1 MPTQFAR
8 RATSSFGSHSAAA
21 TPGVSDLRQGETRRW
36 VLNGGP
42 LAGTGVCS
50 PRSGLFVSN
59 PSPMTSNNRIAT
71 DREKEVLM
79 AQPTHRDAAMPEDH
93 DEIKSD
99 EIAALEREVDGLR
112 TALGTRTLIGKALG
126 IIIEREGVNETEA
139 FEMLKNMS
147 QHRNVKLR
155 DLAARMVEDARP
167 PGSKE
172 P

>member
-1 MPTQFAR
+1 MKR
-8 RATSSFGSHSAAA
+8 KRSRC
-21 TPGVSDLRQGETRRW
+21 LRTCR
-36 VLNGGP
+36 
-42 LAGTGVCS
+42 
-50 PRSGLFVSN
+50 
-59 PSPMTSNNRIAT
+59 SPMTSNNRIT
-71 DREKEVLM
+71 TEREKEVLM

-99 EIAALEREVDGLR
+99 EIAALEREVNGLR

-147 QHRNVKLR
+147 QHRNVKMR

-167 PGSKE
+167 LGSKE

>member
-1 MPTQFAR
+1 
-8 RATSSFGSHSAAA
+8 
-21 TPGVSDLRQGETRRW
+21 
-36 VLNGGP
+36 
-42 LAGTGVCS
+42 
-50 PRSGLFVSN
+50 
-59 PSPMTSNNRIAT
+59 MTSNNRIT
-71 DREKEVLM
+71 TEREKEVLM

-93 DEIKSD
+93 DEIRSD

-126 IIIEREGVNETEA
+126 IIIECEGVNETEA

-147 QHRNVKLR
+147 QHRNVKMR

-167 PGSKE
+167 LGSKE

>member
-8 RATSSFGSHSAAA
+8 RATSSFGSHSAAR
-21 TPGVSDLRQGETRRW
+21 VSDLRQGETRRW

-42 LAGTGVCS
+42 LAGSRVCS
-50 PRSGLFVSN
+50 PRSGLLVSN
-59 PSPMTSNNRIAT
+59 PSPITSNNRITT
-71 DREKEVLM
+71 DREKEGLM

-147 QHRNVKLR
+147 QHRNVKMR

-167 PGSKE
+167 PGLKE